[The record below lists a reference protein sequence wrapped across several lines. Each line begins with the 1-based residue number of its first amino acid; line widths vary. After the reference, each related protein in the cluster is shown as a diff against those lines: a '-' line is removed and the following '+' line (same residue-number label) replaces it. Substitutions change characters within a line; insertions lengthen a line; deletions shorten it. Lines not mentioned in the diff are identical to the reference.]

1 MQQNI
6 ANTLNTLNFKDTD
19 TDFKIAWVSGARS
32 ENKDTLTY
40 RFHHHA
46 FYEIHI
52 ITDGSITYGF
62 KDKEV
67 TVFKNQFII
76 MPKECE
82 HKVSKHSYDFGKL
95 TIAVESLSTS
105 FPVNEALKCS
115 EEMLLL
121 LQYIFLL
128 ADKKPLKT
136 KSIHFAFLTFTAL
149 LTASADTPYDT
160 DLRVI
165 KAKKLID
172 DNYDVFFTADEVAK
186 YCHLSLKQLNR
197 LFIRYENIS
206 VIDYIHAQKFEYAKK
221 LLLESDLTISEIS
234 QKAGFSSAGYF
245 NKFFKSFSGTSPSKY
260 KNTTL

>member
-6 ANTLNTLNFKDTD
+6 ANTLNTVNFKDSD
-19 TDFKIAWVSGARS
+19 IDFKITWVSGARS
-32 ENKDTLTY
+32 ENKDSLTY

-76 MPKECE
+76 IPKESE
-82 HKVSKHSYDFGKL
+82 HKVSKHSYDFGKIS
-95 TIAVESLSTS
+95 IAVESLSTS
-105 FPVNEALKCS
+105 CPVNDVIKCS

-121 LQYIFLL
+121 LQYIFIL
-128 ADKKPLKT
+128 AGKKPLKT
-136 KSIHFAFLTFTAL
+136 KSIHFAFLTLVSL
-149 LTASADTPYDT
+149 LTDSVDTPYDT

-186 YCHLSLKQLNR
+186 YCNLSLKQLNR
-197 LFIRYENIS
+197 LFIKYENIS
-206 VIDYIHAQKFEYAKK
+206 VIDYIHTKKFEFTRK
-221 LLLESDLTISEIS
+221 LLLESNLTVSEIS

-260 KNTTL
+260 KNMTL